1 MKLNLIRVLNDA
13 WALFRGD
20 SDLLIRIASVFMF
33 IPQLALLLVVPPMP
47 SIALTADM
55 TETEQRALAQVLA
68 DWIAANGG
76 WHLAATILVQF
87 GTLVLLAL
95 YLRRD
100 RPDVRTAMAG
110 AVARFPRFLL
120 AMILVGLPLGVGL
133 FATLLLIPAL
143 YLVGRLMLTAPILA
157 EASIGT
163 PVGVRAAIARSWQ
176 LTKGNGLAVT
186 GLASISVL
194 GGVLLSAPFIMIDRA
209 LRANAP
215 NPVAITMVDI
225 GTAAAVAAS
234 LLAAILIQVA
244 TYRRLG
250 AKDGI

>member
-47 SIALTADM
+47 SIVLTADM
-55 TETEQRALAQVLA
+55 TETEQRALAQMLA

-100 RPDVRTAMAG
+100 RPDVRTALAG

-120 AMILVGLPLGVGL
+120 AMIIIGLPLGVGL

-157 EASIGT
+157 EASTGT